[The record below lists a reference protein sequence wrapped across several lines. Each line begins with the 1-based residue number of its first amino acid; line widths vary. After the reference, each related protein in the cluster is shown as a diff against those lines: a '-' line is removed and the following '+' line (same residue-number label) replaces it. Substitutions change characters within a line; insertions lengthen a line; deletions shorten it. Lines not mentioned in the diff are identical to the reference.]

1 MIELEPHTAPLKR
14 LILDHLRSLP
24 GNRSPIHELRKFALY
39 NTVFKE
45 SQAMNVVRELVS
57 SGLLVRAD
65 GSTEANLSF
74 QHVVSLPTGQ

>member
-1 MIELEPHTAPLKR
+1 
-14 LILDHLRSLP
+14 
-24 GNRSPIHELRKFALY
+24 LY

-45 SQAMNVVRELVS
+45 SQAMIVVRELVS

-65 GSTEANLSF
+65 GGSTEAGLSF